1 MGSEQELGFLI
12 QKSENAHQSKK
23 KPLIGLI
30 SGFAIWSE

>member
-1 MGSEQELGFLI
+1 MGSEQKLEFLI

-30 SGFAIWSE
+30 SGSVIWSE